1 MKTCKS
7 CFGGGRSNIPAV
19 YFCMECK
26 GTGVK
31 PEEKAFDIER
41 FDFSSMSCAGAV
53 IENESTISIVSSYEH
68 GESIYLNKADAI
80 AIAKA
85 LGVTGDDL

>member
-7 CFGGGRSNIPAV
+7 CFGGGFNG
-19 YFCMECK
+19 FCSCHICN

-31 PEEKAFDIER
+31 PEQKPFDIGEHR
-41 FDFSSMSCAGAV
+41 FSDDEIRDVYFAASDEVVMINHIDECVNGLC
-53 IENESTISIVSSYEH
+53 
-68 GESIYLNKADAI
+68 LNKADAI